1 MGRRARALGVTFYP
15 APEVDHYL
23 QTLRKGARSQWI
35 NEQLLKHIDRLP
47 DDRHYDEQQ
56 VKAAT
61 RRIDQYLDELS
72 FRLGLE
78 RHYDSP
84 EGIAEREEM
93 AAILAENEALNKHKA
108 IKADEE
114 VKKKN
119 GKASR

>member
-1 MGRRARALGVTFYP
+1 MGRRVRALGVTFYP

-56 VKAAT
+56 FKAAT
-61 RRIDQYLDELS
+61 RRVDQYLEELNY
-72 FRLGLE
+72 RLHLE
-78 RHYDSP
+78 RYYNSP

-93 AAILAENEALNKHKA
+93 AKLLAEQEALRKHKA

-119 GKASR
+119 GKTSR